1 MAKAPIILAS
11 KSPRRQSLLKKI
23 GLKFKVIPSN
33 ISENLDLNLR
43 PKYLAEHL
51 SNKKANKIAKMHQ
64 NKIII
69 AADTIVYIDNTIFGK
84 PRDKKENYNMLKSIS
99 GKIHNVVTGVSIV
112 HKNKN
117 IQKTFSQITKVT
129 VRSIP
134 KSELLYYIN
143 NFSTLDK
150 AGGYGIQDWFSV
162 WIKKIDGCYY
172 NVMGLPLSKFYMH
185 YILVKGVLDDVN
197 NQWKHFNK
205 MQRIKV

>member
-1 MAKAPIILAS
+1 MAKVPIILAS

-23 GLKFKVIPSN
+23 GLNFKVIPSN
-33 ISENLDLNLR
+33 ISENLDLNLS